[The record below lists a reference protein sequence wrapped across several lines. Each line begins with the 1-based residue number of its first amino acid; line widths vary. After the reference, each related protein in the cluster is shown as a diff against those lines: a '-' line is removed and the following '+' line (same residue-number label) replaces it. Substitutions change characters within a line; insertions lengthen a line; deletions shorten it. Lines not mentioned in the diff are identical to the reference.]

1 MSTFTKNIDD
11 VPRGGIIV
19 FDRSTRK
26 YLVIQGMHK
35 GKIGKFGFPKGQ
47 KDPTDHDTIATAIRE
62 MNEET
67 GVLVSRDLLS
77 ESRTFRSRNH
87 VYYYVNADQI
97 TIPATFNPTTPEEI
111 ANISWMTVS
120 ELRMLP
126 ESEVNSA
133 MRKWLY
139 RQPRF

>member
-1 MSTFTKNIDD
+1 MSTFTKNMDD
-11 VPRGGIIV
+11 VPRGGIIL
-19 FDRSTRK
+19 FDKSTRK
-26 YLVIQGMHK
+26 YLVVQGMHK

-47 KDPTDHDTIATAIRE
+47 KDPTDYDTIATAIRE
-62 MNEET
+62 TSEET

-97 TIPATFNPTTPEEI
+97 TIPATFNPTTPDEI
-111 ANISWMTVS
+111 ASISWMTVS
-120 ELRMLP
+120 EMRMLP

-139 RQPRF
+139 RQPHF